1 MISDAEL
8 QKQSSEHISDDNND
22 DDNNN
27 DDDGYDNDD
36 EDDDDDS
43 NDEADDDDDDN
54 EGCKLQMQSAGWQRL
69 LHTHSCPSSHA
80 EGTGAAHYL
89 KTMTMTMTICC
100 VLCVF
105 SMLWSIKEISIKT
118 DEENSETM
126 LCCV

>member
-1 MISDAEL
+1 MINEHH
-8 QKQSSEHISDDNND
+8 QEHISDEND
-22 DDNNN
+22 DDDNK
-27 DDDGYDNDD
+27 DDY
-36 EDDDDDS
+36 DDDDRDG
-43 NDEADDDDDDN
+43 EADDDDDGD